1 MISKFLE
8 QKDYTMVVSSFTFA
22 ASYEQSYGSK
32 PNGALY
38 IRIIHKV
45 MWLERTA
52 SFGIIGHQ
60 TCNYEWK
67 F

>member
-8 QKDYTMVVSSFTFA
+8 EKAYTMVLSSFTFA
-22 ASYEQSYGSK
+22 ALYEQSYGSK
-32 PNGALY
+32 AKGALY
-38 IRIIHKV
+38 IRAIHKV

-60 TCNYEWK
+60 TCNYERK